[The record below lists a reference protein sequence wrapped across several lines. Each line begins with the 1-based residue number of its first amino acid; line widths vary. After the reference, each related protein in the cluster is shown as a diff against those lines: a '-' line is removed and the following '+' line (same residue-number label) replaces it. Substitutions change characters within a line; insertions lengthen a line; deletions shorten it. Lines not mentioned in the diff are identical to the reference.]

1 MYNPRQTIAL
11 TALAVGTLAVLI
23 GGSFIQSSF
32 AIPPVT
38 PTSKTKAVQNGVACD
53 TQNACNLLDDI
64 DCVGSLTTS
73 NYDEMICYLVPD
85 GVATPDYKTGASD
98 SGSSTTQ
105 ITCPDNVGFE
115 SGDVCMS
122 VTFPISDF
130 TPGHW
135 RFVTEF
141 YLNGQLVNTNGQDFG
156 VHSFFVIPESPL
168 GIAALIGSSL
178 AALAGY
184 SYFRS
189 KKGTQIAGL

>member
-1 MYNPRQTIAL
+1 MYNPRHTIVLA
-11 TALAVGTLAVLI
+11 ALAVGTLAVLI

-38 PTSKTKAVQNGVACD
+38 PTSKTKAVQNGVGCD
-53 TQNACNLLDDI
+53 SQNECNLLDDI

-73 NYDEMICYLVPD
+73 DYDKMICYLVPD
-85 GVATPDYKTGASD
+85 GVPTPQYKTGATD
-98 SGSSTTQ
+98 SGDSTTQ
-105 ITCPDNVGFE
+105 VSCPDNVGFTG
-115 SGDVCMS
+115 GDTCMS

-130 TPGHW
+130 TPGDW

-141 YLNGQLVNTNGQDFG
+141 YKGGVLVDTNGADFG
-156 VHSFFVIPESPL
+156 VHTFFVIPESPL

-184 SYFRS
+184 SY
-189 KKGTQIAGL
+189 